1 VAIVNALQL
10 KAARCP
16 ASPFPF

>member
-10 KAARCP
+10 EA
-16 ASPFPF
+16 ASPFPL